1 MSEKDLLLLL
11 LCLLWLLSAL
21 SCAPPDRDGDG
32 SNTLLDCDDAHPAVY
47 PGAPEQPYNQLD
59 EDCNGT
65 DLIDVDLDG
74 HPALIAGGDDC
85 DDLDPFTHPDAPE
98 QCDGIANDCS
108 QFPDDAD
115 HDGWEAQA
123 CLEPIYWGDCDDLD
137 PSIFPHADE
146 IPYDGIDQNCY
157 EGDLIDIDQDGEASI
172 HAGGPDCD
180 DLNPAITSAQETF
193 IPAGYFY
200 ASRWPAP
207 DHPTSPNAGL
217 ERRFLPDFCIDTTEV
232 SLRTYRRC
240 QATWE
245 CPIPS
250 GIQQDPSWMTWYQ
263 DPLQQ
268 DFPVV
273 GLSASDALN
282 VCAAQG
288 KRLPSHDE
296 WEKAARGGLCLENTR
311 PCPDHTLNPSPQR
324 TFPWG
329 ENKPTCTLANHTPSE
344 TSACYTPTPESHAP
358 PVVAVNTLT
367 PGASPYGVLNLS
379 GNAAEWVTDPP
390 GSFQSAQAH
399 QPPHFGNSAAREHLS
414 LANIR
419 GGNFESSPEALEI
432 SQRSTY
438 TPQMNL
444 MGLGTRCVRSLES
457 SSDARISPSSP

>member
-1 MSEKDLLLLL
+1 MSEKDMLILLF
-11 LCLLWLLSAL
+11 CLLWLLATF

-32 SNTLLDCDDAHPAVY
+32 SSALLDCDDSHPSLY

-59 EDCNGT
+59 EDCDGT

-74 HPALIAGGDDC
+74 YPALAAGGDDC
-85 DDLDPFTHPDAPE
+85 DDLDPFTHPNAPE
-98 QCDGIANDCS
+98 RCDGIANDCS

-180 DLNPAITSAQETF
+180 DLNAAITSAQETF

-207 DHPTSPNAGL
+207 RDTSTPATRL

-232 SLRTYRRC
+232 SLHTYRRC
-240 QATWE
+240 QATWD

-250 GIQQDPSWMTWYQ
+250 GIQQDASWMTWYQ

-268 DFPVV
+268 NFPVV
-273 GLSASDALN
+273 GLSSSDALQ
-282 VCAAQG
+282 VCAYQG

-311 PCPDHTLNPSPQR
+311 PCPDDALNPSPQR

-329 ENKPTCTLANHTPSE
+329 EHSPTCTLANHAPSPTTSCTTPSPDGQ
-344 TSACYTPTPESHAP
+344 TPPLVPIDAL
-358 PVVAVNTLT
+358 AL
-367 PGASPYGVLNLS
+367 GASPYGVLNLS
-379 GNAAEWVTDPP
+379 GNAAEWVSEPP
-390 GSFQSAQAH
+390 GSFQHPSSEKMM
-399 QPPHFGNSAAREHLS
+399 PFGNSAAWEHHT

-419 GGNFESSPEALEI
+419 GGNFWSSPDALPI
-432 SQRSTY
+432 SQRSTLSPH
-438 TPQMNL
+438 TNL
-444 MGLGTRCVRSLES
+444 LGLGTRCVRSLDPS
-457 SSDARISPSSP
+457 SNARIFPTSP